1 MNEVVWHDLECGRYR
16 EDLWLWLE
24 LAAQHVAAGHAL
36 LDVGA
41 GTGRVTLP
49 LARAGHRVV
58 ALDHDQLLLAELERR
73 SSGLPVEMICAD
85 ARNFDLA
92 GRTFPLI
99 VVPMQTIQLLGGSDA
114 HARFLRCARA
124 HLVDGGLVAVAIAAS
139 EDFEEFDLQDGGAAP
154 LPDIVE
160 IAGRA
165 YFSQPTAVRRH
176 AGTFVLE
183 RRRQIVEADGE
194 RTSSDN
200 RIVLDVVAG
209 ADLEQAAARAG
220 LRLCGRRRIE
230 PSEEHIG
237 SEVVI
242 LGA

>member
-1 MNEVVWHDLECGRYR
+1 VNEVVWHDLECGQYR

-24 LAAQHVAAGHAL
+24 LAAQRVPAGEAL

-49 LARAGHRVV
+49 LAGAGHRVV
-58 ALDHDQLLLAELERR
+58 ALDRDPVLLAELERR
-73 SSGLPVEMICAD
+73 SAGLPVETICAD
-85 ARNFDLA
+85 ARDFDLG
-92 GRTFPLI
+92 GRIFPLI

-114 HARFLRCARA
+114 HTQFFRCAQA
-124 HLVDGGLVAVAIAAS
+124 HLVEGGLVAVAIAATQ
-139 EDFEEFDLQDGGAAP
+139 DFEEFDWQDGGAAP

-165 YFSQPTAVRRH
+165 YFSQPTAVRRL
-176 AGTFVLE
+176 ADTFVLE
-183 RRRQIVEADGE
+183 RRRQVVEADGE
-194 RTSSDN
+194 RTSSDD
-200 RIVLDVVAG
+200 RIALDIVAG

-220 LRLCGRRRIE
+220 LRSRGRRRIE
-230 PSEEHIG
+230 PTEEHIG